1 MKIKLCWSF
10 IVTLEPRQ
18 TVSISTQKKL
28 TFADSSSILQ
38 KTDSPQPGPSR
49 APRSRAPSITPSI
62 ASQMTLRTMKN
73 NPAFITGM
81 NLLFWLIFVPLI
93 GFSSQ
98 IIHFNLK
105 NDDDLQNFKW
115 QVFRKMII
123 ETVLFRILSPL
134 LFIFKNENF
143 RSFAADTI
151 QDWTNSK

>member
-1 MKIKLCWSF
+1 
-10 IVTLEPRQ
+10 
-18 TVSISTQKKL
+18 
-28 TFADSSSILQ
+28 
-38 KTDSPQPGPSR
+38 
-49 APRSRAPSITPSI
+49 
-62 ASQMTLRTMKN
+62 MTLMTMKH

-98 IIHFNLK
+98 ILHFNLK

-143 RSFAADTI
+143 RSFAAETI
-151 QDWTNSK
+151 QDWIPCTLYCGTDNKAFKKYS